1 MQKAACNYCGSFNS
15 KVIHHLANCSGNHSV
30 VLEYNISKDSLN
42 FGDSKIIK
50 CLNCGLVYL
59 NPTPDAKLLLESYVK
74 MQDDLYLSEEE
85 GRRKSARLFL
95 NKVRRY
101 KNKGKLLDLGCS
113 AGILLDEARKLGW
126 EVHGVELS
134 LWAVSQAKEKFNL
147 EIFRGELKEARF
159 SDNYFDLIIMADSIE
174 HFVDPISCLNEAKR
188 ILKPDGIIAISTP
201 DIGSILSKA
210 IGRSWWGIK
219 HSHLVYFDKCSIS
232 KILNDGGFK
241 VLSFSSHTRFL
252 SLNYLLPKLTGSS
265 KASSSI
271 KRAFGRFPFIGRII
285 FRINLGDQLEV
296 YARKRRDLSF
306 FSNKTRNNENMDNKM
321 KTIVVLPAYN
331 AAKTLE
337 VTLRDIPKDIVD
349 EIILVD
355 DASKDNTANIAR
367 KLGLKVFVHKR
378 NLGYGAN
385 QKTCY
390 KNALELGA
398 EIVIMVHPDYQ
409 YDPTVIPELIKPIL
423 NREADA
429 VFGSR
434 MMKGGALEGG
444 MPTWKHNTNILL
456 TALENVILGIY
467 LTEYHSG
474 FRAYSAKYLRTVNF
488 MANSNHFVFD
498 TEIIVQGVLH
508 NLKIEEV
515 PIHTRYFEEASTIKL
530 FPAVLYGLGILL
542 TMLKYILHKAKII
555 RLKQFI

>member
-1 MQKAACNYCGSFNS
+1 MREAICNYCGSSNS
-15 KVIHHLANCSGNHSV
+15 RVIYRLNNYSGSNSP

-42 FGDSKIIK
+42 FVDSKIVK

-59 NPTPDAKLLLESYVK
+59 NPNPDTKLLLESYAK

-85 GRRKSARLFL
+85 GRRRSARLFL
-95 NKVRRY
+95 NKIFRY
-101 KNKGKLLDLGCS
+101 KDRGRLLDVGCS
-113 AGILLDEARKLGW
+113 AGILLDEAKKLGW
-126 EVHGVELS
+126 KVYGVELS
-134 LWAVSQAKEKFNL
+134 SWAIQHAKEKLNI

-159 SDNYFDLIIMADSIE
+159 PDDYFDLVIMADSIE
-174 HFVDPISCLNEAKR
+174 HFSDPRGCLSEIKR
-188 ILKPDGIIAISTP
+188 ILRSDGIICISTP
-201 DIGSILSKA
+201 DIGSILSRI
-210 IGRSWWGIK
+210 IGENWWGIK
-219 HSHLVYFDKCSIS
+219 QSHLVYFNKRSIS
-232 KILNDGGFK
+232 KILNDSGFK
-241 VLSFSSHTRFL
+241 VLSFSSHTRFF
-252 SLNYLLPKLTGSS
+252 SLGYLLLKLAGSLKAKS
-265 KASSSI
+265 KI
-271 KRAFGRFPFIGRII
+271 KRILGKFPFIGRII

-306 FSNKTRNNENMDNKM
+306 FLTKTKNNENINNKM
-321 KTIVVLPAYN
+321 KTIVILPAYN

-337 VTLRDIPKDIVD
+337 ITVCDIPKDIIDDV
-349 EIILVD
+349 ILVD
-355 DASKDNTANIAR
+355 DASNDNTAEIAQR
-367 KLGLKVFVHKR
+367 LGLKVFVHKR

-390 KNALELGA
+390 SKALEMGA
-398 EIVIMVHPDYQ
+398 EIIIMVHPDYQ

-423 NREADA
+423 NKQADA

-444 MPTWKHNTNILL
+444 MPLWKHNANILL
-456 TALENVILGIY
+456 TAFENVILGTY

-474 FRAYSAKYLRTVNF
+474 FRAYSAKYLKTINF
-488 MANSNHFVFD
+488 MANSDHFVFD

-530 FPAVLYGLGILL
+530 FPAVLYGLGILG
-542 TMLKYILHKAKII
+542 TMLKYLLHTRRIF
-555 RLKQFI
+555 RFKQFE